1 MKWPLAAVLVGT
13 ARSPATGFHVNP
25 IPVRSKTTV
34 AATAGVEQGN
44 RITAYR
50 YSRPSRHRVAA
61 ARASAVA
68 GLGVAADGVE
78 SSLQHL
84 TQPGEDDEDE
94 DQGAFFSVEESL
106 PPTTPPAPAKA
117 APAQPAATEDG
128 NTNAV
133 ISTVVS
139 DEDNKA
145 PIDWVLSR
153 RLPQHSR
160 RFYRK
165 ALEAGDVKVDGRKV
179 KRFIRVKRG
188 ARISVDLGR
197 QQQQQQG
204 ASAVAAATTTPP
216 PTLVFPQRLPR
227 LRVVFEDDHLFVVMK
242 PAGMIC
248 QPCAAAP
255 RGTVLHGLMYHMV
268 QSGQLKEGADTMAAA
283 ANTLSQG
290 IVQRLDKQTSGI
302 MVVAKTLAASSK
314 ISALFRKGK
323 VKKQYLAVCH
333 GDPGFDSVVDAPLY
347 RRSSGKVGA
356 VEPWEAEEFRAK
368 EAQTRVRNVAT
379 ARGLS
384 LCRADI
390 LTGRMHQVRVH
401 LKWIGCPIVGD
412 REYGDP
418 EANFRVSKRSA
429 HRAEVQRPL
438 LHSVSLEFIHPFTNK
453 PMSFKAPMP
462 PDMWE
467 TAQNILR
474 VSGTPEQQEA
484 FGKLQELRQ
493 SQADEAAPVGGRGA
507 PRMAAG
513 GGGGGKKRP
522 GNRSKGAR
530 AAFEAVAKSEIFEQ

>member
-25 IPVRSKTTV
+25 IPVRSTTTV
-34 AATAGVEQGN
+34 AAAAAGVEQSS

-50 YSRPSRHRVAA
+50 YSRPSRHRVAS
-61 ARASAVA
+61 ARASAAA
-68 GLGVAADGVE
+68 GLGGAADGVE

-84 TQPGEDDEDE
+84 TQPGEEDEDE
-94 DQGAFFSVEESL
+94 DEGAFFSAEESL
-106 PPTTPPAPAKA
+106 PPTTPPAPARA
-117 APAQPAATEDG
+117 APAQPAATEDD

-197 QQQQQQG
+197 QQQQQG

-216 PTLVFPQRLPR
+216 PNLVFPQRLPR
-227 LRVVFEDDHLFVVMK
+227 LRVVYEDDHLFVVMK

-268 QSGQLKEGADTMAAA
+268 QSGQLEEGSDTTAAA

-314 ISALFRKGK
+314 LSALFRKGK

-368 EAQTRVRNVAT
+368 VAQTRVRNVAT

-401 LKWIGCPIVGD
+401 LKVWI
-412 REYGDP
+412 
-418 EANFRVSKRSA
+418 
-429 HRAEVQRPL
+429 L
-438 LHSVSLEFIHPFTNK
+438 
-453 PMSFKAPMP
+453 
-462 PDMWE
+462 
-467 TAQNILR
+467 
-474 VSGTPEQQEA
+474 
-484 FGKLQELRQ
+484 
-493 SQADEAAPVGGRGA
+493 
-507 PRMAAG
+507 
-513 GGGGGKKRP
+513 
-522 GNRSKGAR
+522 
-530 AAFEAVAKSEIFEQ
+530 